1 MPHPNRA
8 TAPPQLMEI
17 HMLVAML
24 PRSRRKPG
32 PEECARREGRQQDAP
47 AEPPRQILCGKE
59 MPHRK
64 PC

>member
-24 PRSRRKPG
+24 LQSRRRPG
-32 PEECARREGRQQDAP
+32 PEECARREGRQQDVP
-47 AEPPRQILCGKE
+47 AEPPGKSYAG
-59 MPHRK
+59 RK
-64 PC
+64 CRIENPV